1 MKVGMKMKMK
11 VNITCDDE
19 LMKRVDAYAE
29 RNFLS
34 RSGLFTL
41 AVTNYLNS
49 VELLGCITDMSV
61 SMRKIADS
69 NEIDEE
75 TFNKLQ
81 DFERICKA
89 VGVGK

>member
-1 MKVGMKMKMK
+1 MKMK

-19 LMKRVDAYAE
+19 LMKRVDSYAE
-29 RNFLS
+29 RNYLS
-34 RSGLFTL
+34 RSGLFNL

-49 VELLGCITDMSV
+49 VELMSCITDMSV
-61 SMRKIADS
+61 AMQKIADT
-69 NEIDEE
+69 NEIDDE
-75 TFNKLQ
+75 TYEQLK